1 MNGILKRRTAS
12 TNELDVRGAASGPR
26 PSAVVQVIIVGAG
39 FSGMAAAARLK
50 KEGENSFVILE
61 KAAEVGGTWRDN
73 TYPGCACDVKS
84 NLYSYSFA
92 PRSNWSRLY
101 APQPEIFEYLKECS
115 HNLGLRDHIRF
126 NSQVQEARF
135 DKKSASW
142 KIKVSEKRAGKS
154 ARQYW
159 LEARLLVMAPGPLN
173 RPFFPDIPGLQDF
186 PGPVFHSSQWDH
198 SVDLK
203 GKRVAVVG
211 SGASAIQV
219 VPGIIDEVKEL
230 HLFQRSAAYVTP
242 RNDRPVAAWKRRLFA
257 RLPSLQ
263 RLQRL
268 RVYAYNELIAGN
280 AIYGSRLLS
289 FLATRLALRHMRSS
303 IKDPELQARLTPG
316 YRIGCKRVLLSD
328 DYYPAL
334 ARSHTRVISSAVSS
348 IAGNCVRGENGE
360 WADVDVIILCTGFQV
375 SNMHRALDLD
385 VFGSDGQSLKETW
398 ERDGMQAHL
407 GTTVSGFPNMLFYLG
422 PNTGLGHNSMVHIM
436 ESQSNYLADYLSILR
451 RNPGQ
456 YLDVRPDAQQAFNKE
471 VDRKMQGSA
480 WIAGGCSSWYLNSK
494 GQNNVLWPGSTL
506 SFRNRTRVVSL
517 RQYRLLS
524 TQQA

>member
-1 MNGILKRRTAS
+1 MNGILKTRTAS
-12 TNELDVRGAASGPR
+12 ANEVEGKSEARGRR
-26 PSAVVQVIIVGAG
+26 PSAVVQVAIVGAG
-39 FSGMAAAARLK
+39 FSGMAAGARLK
-50 KEGENSFVILE
+50 KEGENSFLILE

-115 HNLGLRDHIRF
+115 HNLGLRHHIRF

-142 KIKVSEKRAGKS
+142 KIKISTGQPGKS
-154 ARQYW
+154 AEPYW
-159 LEARLLVMAPGPLN
+159 LEARILVMAPGPLN

-198 SVDLK
+198 SADLK

-219 VPGIIDEVKEL
+219 VPGIIDEVREL

-242 RNDRPVAAWKRRLFA
+242 RNDRPVAPWKRSLFA
-257 RLPSLQ
+257 RLPALQ
-263 RLQRL
+263 RLHRL
-268 RVYAYNELIAGN
+268 KVYAYNELIAGN

-303 IKDPELQARLTPG
+303 IQDSELQARLRPN

-334 ARSHTRVISSAVSS
+334 AQSHARVISSAVNSVE
-348 IAGNCVRGENGE
+348 GNRILGANGE
-360 WADVDVIILCTGFQV
+360 WAEVDAIILCTGFQV

-385 VFGSDGQSLKETW
+385 VFGDDGQSLKEIW

-407 GTTVSGFPNMLFYLG
+407 
-422 PNTGLGHNSMVHIM
+422 
-436 ESQSNYLADYLSILR
+436 
-451 RNPGQ
+451 
-456 YLDVRPDAQQAFNKE
+456 
-471 VDRKMQGSA
+471 
-480 WIAGGCSSWYLNSK
+480 
-494 GQNNVLWPGSTL
+494 
-506 SFRNRTRVVSL
+506 
-517 RQYRLLS
+517 
-524 TQQA
+524 